1 MNVVMKQ
8 FDLDEQIECAV
19 REKGAK
25 EHLASLERTL
35 VQQQKRSFRFAAIA
49 ASFMIMLTV
58 GLDVKLSGDI
68 RTVGYAFNPVEG
80 QSGGS
85 EITALMQ
92 DKNIKEALVKIEEA
106 RVLIQEEK
114 DNPVHEDQD
123 YLTQLDTDGQE
134 LDFLEA
140 VCYMRLGKYIKA
152 KKVLKQIVALG
163 GHFSGEAEKLLN
175 QL

>member
-1 MNVVMKQ
+1 MKQ

-19 REKGAK
+19 RERGAK
-25 EHLASLERTL
+25 EHLASLERSL
-35 VQQQKRSFRFAAIA
+35 VQHQKRNFRFAAIA
-49 ASFMIMLTV
+49 ASFLIMLTV

-68 RTVGYAFNPVEG
+68 RTVGYAFNPVDG

-92 DKNIKEALVKIEEA
+92 NKDIKEALVKIEEA

-114 DNPVHEDQD
+114 DNPAYEDQD

-134 LDFLEA
+134 LDLLEA
-140 VCYMRLGKYIKA
+140 VCYMRQGKYIKSRRA
-152 KKVLKQIVALG
+152 LKQIVSAG
-163 GHFSGEAEKLLN
+163 GYYSSEAEKLLG